1 MPVTIRE
8 VADAAGVSIATVSR
22 VLNNTPHHVSEGT
35 RQRILTVADEMGY
48 RPNLAARSLRTERS
62 STIGIITD
70 NIDSPHT
77 TMMIRGIQDR
87 VKEEGYICVVISAD
101 WDPKNEREAIHD
113 LASRSIDGIIFAETW
128 HRSANEILE
137 LSNKPFVFVH
147 RQFAS
152 EHPYSVTPDEIYGA
166 RLATGHLVDLGHRR
180 IAYINGPVEFYA
192 SSDRLRGYAE
202 ELAEHGIAYD
212 PALVTRGDWQVES
225 GYAGAVELLAA
236 EPRPTAIFAGNDLM
250 AAGAMY
256 AIFDAGLRV
265 PQDVALVGYDNRE
278 IARIFRPSL
287 TTVTLPLYG
296 MGQAS
301 AQMLLDMLAG
311 KEQLHEEIKI
321 RGRLIIRE
329 SCGAAPEL
337 RAPPIVL
344 PLRRRPDGR
353 PGGLADGYH
362 LWDAGEIIGESGK
375 EE

>member
-1 MPVTIRE
+1 M
-8 VADAAGVSIATVSR
+8 
-22 VLNNTPHHVSEGT
+22 
-35 RQRILTVADEMGY
+35 
-48 RPNLAARSLRTERS
+48 
-62 STIGIITD
+62 
-70 NIDSPHT
+70 
-77 TMMIRGIQDR
+77 
-87 VKEEGYICVVISAD
+87 
-101 WDPKNEREAIHD
+101 
-113 LASRSIDGIIFAETW
+113 
-128 HRSANEILE
+128 
-137 LSNKPFVFVH
+137 
-147 RQFAS
+147 
-152 EHPYSVTPDEIYGA
+152 
-166 RLATGHLVDLGHRR
+166 
-180 IAYINGPVEFYA
+180 EFYA

-202 ELAEHGIAYD
+202 ELAENGIAYD

-287 TTVTLPLYG
+287 TTITLPLYG

-311 KEQLHEEIKI
+311 KHELHEEIKI

-337 RAPPIVL
+337 REPPIVM

-353 PGGLADGYH
+353 PGGAGGRSPPVGY
-362 LWDAGEIIGESGK
+362 GEASAETSK